1 MQRKLEQC
9 ALKILLEPLLQN
21 DSIYLAINGTVE
33 HFTPYLSTIL
43 ADMLEAQN
51 ICCTYKSYR
60 AKYPCYKCLTPGDQL
75 NNMHIEQNSI
85 ILRTHENMREAVI
98 SHNAAEYSIHDHE
111 NFFWNF
117 RMTNIYDA
125 VAMDRMHLQ
134 EIGLFPYMLN
144 FTRDMIMQQCG
155 NKILT
160 KMDNRLANIT
170 PFNGLSKGY
179 QRGVKFTGAEMRDLQ
194 FLLFHT

>member
-1 MQRKLEQC
+1 
-9 ALKILLEPLLQN
+9 
-21 DSIYLAINGTVE
+21 
-33 HFTPYLSTIL
+33 
-43 ADMLEAQN
+43 
-51 ICCTYKSYR
+51 
-60 AKYPCYKCLTPGDQL
+60 
-75 NNMHIEQNSI
+75 MHIEQNSI

-98 SHNAAEYSIHDHE
+98 SHNAAEYFIHDHE

-170 PFNGLSKGY
+170 PFNGLKILSKDIS
-179 QRGVKFTGAEMRDLQ
+179 AE
-194 FLLFHT
+194 